1 MIKEEQ
7 LTPKTKEKLALRKKR
22 LFYHPKFNLVLL

>member
-7 LTPKTKEKLALRKKR
+7 LAPKTKEKLALRKKR
-22 LFYHPKFNLVLL
+22 LLYHPKLNLMLL